1 MNLDF
6 LDVLSQPAQ
15 QNVGTLGTS
24 GTSRSDAGL
33 RVPNGVPGIGNDGN
47 KAAFSV
53 DVTQHCSPAFPSRSQ
68 ASGTGKPGIYAAVPI
83 VPAVPNLKD
92 QVSAEL
98 DSRAA
103 EVQVAGWIVARCTR
117 PHDPRKVWGSEKSLY
132 GDCVAWCEQRGQTP
146 CSREQFCGILDV
158 LFQREMDG
166 WQGLCLAVD
175 WTASKGS
182 GVKSHHGLMVVE
194 RAQSKFTGRS

>member
-6 LDVLSQPAQ
+6 LDVLPQPAQ
-15 QNVGTLGTS
+15 ENVGTLGTL
-24 GTSRSDAGL
+24 GTSSIDAGP
-33 RVPNGVPGIGNDGN
+33 RVPNGVPIIGNDGN
-47 KAAFSV
+47 KRACLP
-53 DVTQHCSPAFPSRSQ
+53 DGNPTCSPVFPFRSQ

-117 PHDPRKVWGSEKSLY
+117 PNDPRKVWGSEKSLY
-132 GDCVAWCEQRGQTP
+132 RDYVARCEQGGQIV
-146 CSREQFCGILDV
+146 CSRELFCSILDL
-158 LFQREMDG
+158 LFQRAMDG

-175 WTASKGS
+175 WAANKGC
-182 GVKSHHGLMVVE
+182 GVKSHHGLMVVD
-194 RAQSKFTGRS
+194 RAQSKFIGRS

>member
-33 RVPNGVPGIGNDGN
+33 RVPNGVPEMGNDGN
-47 KAAFSV
+47 KIASAINS
-53 DVTQHCSPAFPSRSQ
+53 TPICSPAFPSRSQ
-68 ASGTGKPGIYAAVPI
+68 SSGTGKPGIYAAVPI

-146 CSREQFCGILDV
+146 CSREQFCWIVDL
-158 LFQREMDG
+158 LFQRELDG

-175 WTASKGS
+175 WAANKGFA
-182 GVKSHHGLMVVE
+182 VKPRFGLRVVE
-194 RAQSKFTGRS
+194 RAQF